1 MMHPNQNCMNNSNIS
16 TRLTPTHLY
25 FLSMGKRD
33 VITHK
38 DFGMGLGYIQILVY
52 FTNWVKRFLW
62 LM

>member
-1 MMHPNQNCMNNSNIS
+1 MKNSNIS
-16 TRLTPTHLY
+16 TRLTPTHLH

-52 FTNWVKRFLW
+52 FTNWVKRFVW